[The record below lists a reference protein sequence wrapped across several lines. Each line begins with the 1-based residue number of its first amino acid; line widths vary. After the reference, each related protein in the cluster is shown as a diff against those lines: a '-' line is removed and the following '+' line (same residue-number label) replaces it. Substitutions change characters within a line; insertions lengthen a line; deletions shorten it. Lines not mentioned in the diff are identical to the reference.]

1 MYILTKD
8 EMYEAEKYTK
18 EKIGLSEEILMENA
32 GQKMVDEI
40 IKVVDRNKKIGI
52 FCGNNNNAGD
62 GFVVARK
69 LKILGF
75 DVYIIFLG
83 KYEKLKGAALFNYSI
98 CENLNID
105 FLIYPDDIKDF
116 SCFDVIIDAMFGIG
130 FKGELKFPYD
140 EVVEKINRLNSFVI
154 ALDIPTGVYA
164 DFNITSKVA
173 VKADL
178 TLTVSFYKRSAFLY
192 PAKLCYGKIVLVDA
206 NIVLDEK
213 MKEFCSKVYLKED
226 FKKTFPKKEE
236 NTNKSKE
243 GKVLLIGGSNNMP
256 GSISLTAKACYNS
269 GVGLCEVAT
278 TKEVRKSLASNILE
292 VTFSETDEEDGVL
305 KDVIISKKFD
315 CVACG
320 PGLSRNKET
329 REVVKKAILLDLP
342 LVLDADGLYFL
353 DDELL
358 SLIKNKKS
366 PTVLTPHENEMAR
379 LFNVSL
385 EEVSN
390 NRFLISK
397 EKATEFLVYIVL
409 KGPNTIIT
417 TKEGKQF
424 VNTTGN
430 TGLSKGGSGDVLT
443 GIISSFLART
453 KDVKSAICNAVYVHG
468 KVCDFLTSKNENEN
482 TITPSKL
489 IDNLKFVFWLVF
501 KW

>member
-8 EMYEAEKYTK
+8 EMYEAERFTK

-32 GQKMVDEI
+32 GHQMVDEI
-40 IKVVDRNKKIGI
+40 VKVIDRKQKIGI

-75 DVYIIFLG
+75 SVYIVFLG
-83 KYEKLKGAALFNYSI
+83 KYEKLKGAALSNYSI
-98 CENLNID
+98 CKNLNID
-105 FLIYPDDIKDF
+105 FLIYPNDIKDF

-140 EVVEKINRLNSFVI
+140 AVVEEINCLNSFVI
-154 ALDIPTGVYA
+154 SLDIPTGVYA
-164 DFNITSKVA
+164 DFNITSEIA

-192 PAKLCYGKIVLVDA
+192 PAKFFYRKIVLVDA

-213 MKEFCSKVYLKED
+213 MKESCSKVYLEED
-226 FKKTFPKKEE
+226 FKNTFPKKED

-278 TKEVRKSLASNILE
+278 TKEVKKSLASNILE
-292 VTFSETDEEDGVL
+292 VTFAKTEEEDGVL
-305 KDVIISKKFD
+305 KDFNVSKKVD
-315 CVACG
+315 VVACG
-320 PGLSRNKET
+320 PGLSRNKIT

-342 LVLDADGLYFL
+342 LVLDADALYFL

-358 SLIKNKKS
+358 GLIKNKKT

-379 LFNVSL
+379 LCDVSC

-390 NRFLISK
+390 NRFLISR
-397 EKATEFLVYIVL
+397 EKAKEFLAYIVL

-430 TGLSKGGSGDVLT
+430 AGLSKGGSGDVLT
-443 GIISSFLART
+443 GIIASFLSRT
-453 KDVKSAICNAVYVHG
+453 KDVKSAICNAVYIHG
-468 KVCDFLTSKNENEN
+468 KVCDFLISKNENEN

-489 IDNLKFVFWLVF
+489 IDNLKFVF
-501 KW
+501 

>member
-8 EMYEAEKYTK
+8 EMYEAEKFTK
-18 EKIGLSEEILMENA
+18 EKVGIKEEILMENA

-40 IKVVDRNKKIGI
+40 LKVIDKNRKIGI

-75 DVYIIFLG
+75 SVYIVFLG
-83 KYEKLKGAALFNYSI
+83 KYEKLKGAALLNYSI
-98 CENLNID
+98 CKNLNID
-105 FLIYPDDIKDF
+105 FLTYPEDVKDF

-130 FKGELKFPYD
+130 FKGELKFPYN
-140 EVVEKINRLNSFVI
+140 EVVEKINGLNSFVI

-164 DFNITSKVA
+164 DFNIPSKTTI
-173 VKADL
+173 KADL

-192 PAKLCYGKIVLVDA
+192 PAKLFYGKIVLVDA

-213 MKEFCSKVYLKED
+213 MKEFCSRVYLEED

-243 GKVLLIGGSNNMP
+243 GKVLLIGGSDNMP

-278 TKEVRKSLASNILE
+278 TKEVKMSLASNILE
-292 VTFSETDEEDGVL
+292 VIFAGTDEEDGVL
-305 KDVIISKKFD
+305 KDFDVSKKID
-315 CVACG
+315 VVACG
-320 PGLSRNKET
+320 PGLSRNNITK
-329 REVVKKAILLDLP
+329 EVVKKAILLDLP
-342 LVLDADGLYFL
+342 LVLDADALYFL

-358 SLIKNKKS
+358 GLIKNKKT

-379 LFNVSL
+379 LCDVSC
-385 EEVSN
+385 EEVFN

-397 EKATEFLVYIVL
+397 KKAKEFMVYIVL

-417 TKEGKQF
+417 TKQGKQF
-424 VNTTGN
+424 VNITGGV
-430 TGLSKGGSGDVLT
+430 GLSKGGSGDVLT
-443 GIISSFLART
+443 GIIASFLARD
-453 KDVKSAICNAVYVHG
+453 KDVKTAICNAVYIHG
-468 KVCDFLTSKNENEN
+468 KVCDFLISKNENEN

-489 IDNLKFVFWLVF
+489 IDNLKFVF
-501 KW
+501 